1 MLYVPKIDDYLKILS
16 DEEVK
21 DFVAINFIEY
31 FNSIREAKNLRK
43 VAKSLYI
50 FLATPDEVEK
60 YVQSNSSDICIH
72 HYNVESLNLFD
83 PELQLIN
90 TKSMIKNKL
99 KELLSDMKKF
109 RVQTVLVL
117 NYDKRND
124 HKIFHS
130 SVKLITSDS
139 DIDKAFI
146 SMHQRI
152 MTKIKKYAYRD
163 WIVLDVIIRHSITVV
178 NVSIRRKNSMKWR

>member
-1 MLYVPKIDDYLKILS
+1 MLYIPKIDDYLKILS

-21 DFVAINFIEY
+21 GFVAIDFSEL
-31 FNSIREAKNLRK
+31 FNSTRKAKNLRK
-43 VAKSLYI
+43 VAKPLYI

-60 YVQSNSSDICIH
+60 YVQSSSSDICIH

-83 PELQLIN
+83 LELELIN
-90 TKSMIKNKL
+90 TKSTIKNKL
-99 KELLSDMKKF
+99 KELLSDMKKLK
-109 RVQTVLVL
+109 VKTVLVL

-130 SVKLITSDS
+130 SVKLIANDS
-139 DIDKAFI
+139 DIDKTFI

-163 WIVLDVIIRHSITVV
+163 WIVLDVIIRHSIRIV
-178 NVSIRRKNSMKWR
+178 NVSIRRKNGMKWR